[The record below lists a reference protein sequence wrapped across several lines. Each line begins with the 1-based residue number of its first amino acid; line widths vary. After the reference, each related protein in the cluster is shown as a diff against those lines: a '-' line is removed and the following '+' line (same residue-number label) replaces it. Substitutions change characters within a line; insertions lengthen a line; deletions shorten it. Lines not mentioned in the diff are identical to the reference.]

1 MKLCDVAT
9 VKTNYP
15 EADFWIVRRGSL
27 KNVGKPTRE
36 FYAEHIGIK
45 VIKTDILIPDYL
57 MICME
62 YLHNRGVWNPRA
74 NGSLSLVNI
83 RVSDVKSIEL
93 VPR

>member
-1 MKLCDVAT
+1 MKLYDVAT
-9 VKTNYP
+9 VKTNFP

-27 KNVGKPTRE
+27 KSVGKPTRE

-62 YLHNRGVWNPRA
+62 YLHKRGVWEPRA
-74 NGSLSLVNI
+74 TGSLSLVNI